1 MFETLQRLY
10 DSSFLS
16 VEKLR
21 NAVAKEWIT
30 VEQYKEICG
39 EVY

>member
-10 DSSFLS
+10 DSSLLS

-21 NAVAKEWIT
+21 NAVVKEWIT
-30 VEQYKEICG
+30 AEQYKKICG

>member
-10 DSSFLS
+10 DSSLLS

-21 NAVAKEWIT
+21 NAVVKEWIT
-30 VEQYKEICG
+30 VEQYKGICG